1 MSELEPVVRAL
12 SPGVP
17 GERAFKVFTQHI
29 GQWWPPAFTVSGHNL
44 AQVVLNPQRL
54 YEVDLAGNDYQWA
67 TVLVW
72 EPPRR
77 IVLEWTLGLSAGET
91 SEVELVFTDEVVTLA
106 HRGLGPDRP
115 KFDGVGGWDVVLTAY
130 AAAI

>member
-1 MSELEPVVRAL
+1 MSELEPVVRTL

-17 GERAFKVFTQHI
+17 GDQAFKIFTQRI
-29 GQWWPPAFTVSGHNL
+29 AQWWPPAFTASGHNL
-44 AQVVLNPQRL
+44 AQVILTPQRL
-54 YEVDLAGNDYQWA
+54 YEVDLAGNDYQWG
-67 TVLVW
+67 TVKVW

-77 IVLEWTLGLSAGET
+77 IVLEWTLGLREGET

-130 AAAI
+130 GAAL